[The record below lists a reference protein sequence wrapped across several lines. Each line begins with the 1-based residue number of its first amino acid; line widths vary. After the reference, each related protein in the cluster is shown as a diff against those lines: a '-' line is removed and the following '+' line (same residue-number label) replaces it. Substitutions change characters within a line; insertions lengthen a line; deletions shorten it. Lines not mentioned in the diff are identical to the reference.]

1 MHLLICDLFL
11 HSFIKYMS
19 MWHMQRTFRNLK
31 DIVSKLCFFVKIMLN
46 YISNWSHVSDNS
58 INGI

>member
-1 MHLLICDLFL
+1 MHLLICNLFL

-19 MWHMQRTFRNLK
+19 MCYMQRNFRNLK
-31 DIVSKLCFFVKIMLN
+31 DIVCKVCFFIKIMLN
-46 YISNWSHVSDNS
+46 YISNWSHISDNS